1 MKPSYYYTVP
11 FESTELFRRKL
22 DRLAIPFR
30 LERDEDGNT
39 MFLLPDL
46 AARNYARVRELFGRE
61 YDGTVRWFS

>member
-1 MKPSYYYTVP
+1 MKTLKLSYYYTVP

-22 DRLAIPFR
+22 DRWAIPFR

-46 AARNYARVRELFGRE
+46 AARNYAGVRELLCANMTGL
-61 YDGTVRWFS
+61 